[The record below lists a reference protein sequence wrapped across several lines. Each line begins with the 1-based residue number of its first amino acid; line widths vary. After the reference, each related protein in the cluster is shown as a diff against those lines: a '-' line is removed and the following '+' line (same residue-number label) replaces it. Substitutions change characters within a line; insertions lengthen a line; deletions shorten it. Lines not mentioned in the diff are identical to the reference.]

1 MGISK
6 PLDLLQPM
14 ESTFV
19 DILREPDLIRV
30 FHADGELAL
39 EHKGATW
46 SSGHTDVSVK
56 NGVVSLHSTAA
67 VSRIQLRW
75 RGDLRKV
82 KLFLGDHWERSYGD
96 LEWRSEAPNRVMPW
110 YFLAYDGKATHCYGV
125 KTLPN
130 AFCFW
135 TADSDGISLWIDVR
149 SGGVPVELAGRTLKV
164 CEIVSRAGKQGETPF
179 GAAVEFCKQM
189 CRKPRLT
196 AQRAYGTNDWDYAY
210 GKNSA
215 ELIES
220 VSKLISELSP
230 DAGNRPYSVIDDGW
244 SQGGLGH
251 GPWLGNDKFGD
262 MGELA
267 VRLKKIGVRPGI
279 WFRPLTTLKD
289 QPDDWRL
296 SRDNKYLD
304 PTVPEAIEA
313 IVANIQRLRGWG
325 YEMIKHDFT
334 GWDIFGRWGFS
345 MGSTITNDGWHFHDR
360 SRTSAEIVLSLYRTI
375 REAAGD
381 MAIIGCNT
389 FGHLSA
395 GLFELSRTGDDTSG
409 VSWDRTRRMGVNTLA
424 FRAAQNGTFF
434 AVDPDIVAVTRTA
447 PWDLTERWLRLVAGS
462 GTALFVSIDPEA
474 MGPEQKAAL
483 QKALAQAAKPVP
495 TAEPLDWLETM
506 CPRSWRLMGKKTE
519 FDWMPPAGAW
529 PFSD

>member
-1 MGISK
+1 
-6 PLDLLQPM
+6 M
-14 ESTFV
+14 ESTFIDV
-19 DILREPDLIRV
+19 LREPDLVRV
-30 FHADGELAL
+30 FHAEGEVAL
-39 EHKGATW
+39 EHKGGNW

-56 NGVVSLHSTAA
+56 DGVVSLHSTAA

-110 YFLAYDGKATHCYGV
+110 YFLAHDGKATHGYGV
-125 KTLPN
+125 RTLPN

-135 TADSDGISLWIDVR
+135 TADCDGISLWIDVR
-149 SGGVPVELAGRTLKV
+149 SGGVPVELDGRTLNV

-179 GAAVEFCKQM
+179 AAASEFCKQM
-189 CRKPRLT
+189 CPKPRLST
-196 AQRAYGTNDWDYAY
+196 HRAYGTNDWDYAY

-220 VSKLISELSP
+220 VSKLISDLSP

-251 GPWLGNDKFGD
+251 GPWLGNGKFGD

-267 VRLKKIGVRPGI
+267 GRLKKIGVRPGI

-296 SRDNKYLD
+296 SRDNQYLD
-304 PTVPEAIEA
+304 PTVPGALEAIT
-313 IVANIQRLRGWG
+313 ANIRRLRGWG
-325 YEMIKHDFT
+325 YEMLKHDYT
-334 GWDIFGRWGFS
+334 GWDLFGRWGFS

-360 SRTSAEIVLSLYRTI
+360 SRTSAEVVLSLYRTI

-424 FRAAQNGTFF
+424 FRAAQNGAFF
-434 AVDPDIVAVTRTA
+434 TVDPDIVAVTRTA

-483 QKALAQAAKPVP
+483 QKALAQAAKPVS

-506 CPRSWRLMGKKTE
+506 CPRSWRLMGKRTD

-529 PFSD
+529 PFAD